1 MRAQTD
7 IRSHVVARSW
17 HGEVFHGRE
26 KIYVSPGAVPDAC
39 LVLDS
44 PYWLVQ
50 VGEGLAAVLGTV
62 RVRERIGR
70 MPARTGAAWIV
81 RS

>member
-1 MRAQTD
+1 M
-7 IRSHVVARSW
+7 
-17 HGEVFHGRE
+17 FHGRE

-50 VGEGLAAVLGTV
+50 VGEELAAVSGTAAKPWNGGSRYGGCSYAV
-62 RVRERIGR
+62 TERGWH
-70 MPARTGAAWIV
+70 G
-81 RS
+81 